1 MRRQQVLRVL
11 GFIVLLFAASLF
23 IALPRKFDINVSVFG
38 KQIQQAIVV
47 PPFDVTILGKRFYSD
62 FPLKQGLDIQGG
74 MQVLLQA
81 DMTKIAEADRVEAL
95 DSARE
100 VIARRVDL
108 FGISEP
114 TVQTSRAGEQYRLI
128 VELPGISD
136 TNQALQ
142 LLGKT
147 AELDFKLQ
155 STQSA
160 MIDPAMA
167 SDSAALQ
174 MALLNQFE
182 DTGLSGQRLRKASVQ
197 FDPQS
202 GKPTIGLQ
210 FDDEG
215 KILFAKLTS
224 ENAGRTMAIFVDGFP
239 VTMPRINEPILDGQA
254 VITGGFT
261 VPEAKQLVIQLN
273 AGALPVPISVLEQR
287 TIGASLGADSIQKSV
302 KAGLVGLVLVSTFMI
317 LLYGFRGVV
326 ATLALVIYASLTLA
340 LYKLMGVTLTLPGI
354 AGLLLSIG
362 MAVDANILIFERMKE
377 ELRAGEQLERA
388 MELGFG
394 RAWDSIKDANL
405 ATILTSLVL
414 INPLDF
420 SFLNSSGLVR
430 GFGITLL
437 IGVLISLFTGVV
449 VSRTL
454 LRVLLP
460 LVMRVTPAKTK
471 GARS

>member
-1 MRRQQVLRVL
+1 MRQSAPRVL
-11 GFIVLLFAASLF
+11 WLIVVLTLIALF
-23 IALPRKFDINVSVFG
+23 IALPRQFELNLGYKTWRWQQSVT
-38 KQIQQAIVV
+38 V
-47 PPFDVTILGKRFYSD
+47 PPLDFYFFGRHIYSE

-81 DMTKIAEADRVEAL
+81 DMAQIPEADRQTAL
-95 DSARE
+95 ESARE

-114 TVQTSRAGEQYRLI
+114 TIQTSRAGEQYRLI
-128 VELPGISD
+128 VELPGINNTD
-136 TNQALQ
+136 QALQ

-147 AELDFKLQ
+147 AELEFKIQ
-155 STQSA
+155 
-160 MIDPAMA
+160 A
-167 SDSAALQ
+167 SDSAQAQ
-174 MALLNQFE
+174 ATISAVAFLNQFE
-182 DTGLSGQRLRKASVQ
+182 STGLSGQKLKKTSVQ
-197 FDPQS
+197 FDPQT
-202 GKPTIGLQ
+202 GQPTIGLQ
-210 FDDEG
+210 FDDQG
-215 KILFAKLTS
+215 KQLFAKLTS
-224 ENAGRTMAIFVDGFP
+224 ENTGKIMAIFVDGFP

-254 VITGGFT
+254 VISGAFT
-261 VPEAKQLVIQLN
+261 LPEAKQLVIQLN

-287 TIGASLGADSIQKSV
+287 NVGASLGADSIQKSV
-302 KAGLVGLVLVSTFMI
+302 RAGLVGLGLVAVFMI
-317 LLYGFRGVV
+317 LIYGFRGVV
-326 ATLALVIYASLTLA
+326 ATVALLIYAALTIA
-340 LYKLMGVTLTLPGI
+340 IYKLMGVTLTLPGI

-377 ELRAGEQLERA
+377 ELRAGESLHRA

-405 ATILTSLVL
+405 TTILTSLVL

-437 IGVLISLFTGVV
+437 IGVLISLFTGIV

-454 LRVLLP
+454 LRVFLP
-460 LVMRVTPAKTK
+460 LVMRVSSQAGAQIAPK
-471 GARS
+471 GLKS